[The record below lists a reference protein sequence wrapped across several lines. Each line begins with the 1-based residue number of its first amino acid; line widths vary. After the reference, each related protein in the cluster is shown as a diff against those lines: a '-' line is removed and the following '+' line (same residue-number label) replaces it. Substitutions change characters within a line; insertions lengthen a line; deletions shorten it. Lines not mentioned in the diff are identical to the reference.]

1 MHNLENLEKVYGA
14 VNGVIRLRDVS
25 RMTGLAKSTIYALI
39 KADDFPKQVK
49 LGKRAV
55 GWWYL
60 EVIHWL
66 SERPR

>member
-1 MHNLENLEKVYGA
+1 MNYLENLDKVRGSA
-14 VNGVIRLRDVS
+14 NGVIRLRDVC

-39 KADDFPKQVK
+39 KTNDFPTQVK

-66 SERPR
+66 SQRAR